1 MLNRYSLARAV
12 VMLAL
17 SAVSAPVH
25 AGIVLLDNL
34 DQSPQPTSSSP
45 FVGQSFIAGSANET
59 LYGAQMQL
67 DPTAPLPSGIVLE
80 VETRNFDGT
89 VGATLFSNFS
99 SSFDAMTGLVTFTA
113 NSHFELTAGTGY
125 WLVLSDTPTGGVTW
139 DFTAS
144 NFYHSQFGYGLP
156 SFNTSWTSTEDNG
169 SGTSNYYQP
178 SAGPQLFDLIAPTP
192 ASVPEPHSFVLL
204 CFPVAIAVLT
214 LWKRGFDSPR
224 GYCDSTQAWQVP
236 RQLS

>member
-1 MLNRYSLARAV
+1 MLNRCSLARAV

-67 DPTAPLPSGIVLE
+67 DLTAPVPSGIVLE
-80 VETRNFDGT
+80 VEARNFDGT

-99 SSFDAMTGLVTFTA
+99 SSFDAMTGLITFTA

-125 WLVLSDTPTGGVTW
+125 WLVLSDTSTGGVTW
-139 DFTAS
+139 EFTAS
-144 NFYHSQFGYGLP
+144 NVYQSQYGFGLP
-156 SFNTSWTSTEDNG
+156 SHDTSWTSNQDNG
-169 SGTSNYYQP
+169 SGLSQYYQP
-178 SAGPQLFDLIAPTP
+178 SDGPQLFDLIAPAG
-192 ASVPEPHSFVLL
+192 ASVPEPHSAVLL
-204 CFPVAIAVLT
+204 CFPVALAVLT
-214 LWKRGFDSPR
+214 LWFQRARRGRPAACR
-224 GYCDSTQAWQVP
+224 TQN
-236 RQLS
+236 